1 MRIVSVGGGPAGL
14 YFAILAKR
22 QDPAREV
29 LVLERNRP
37 DDTFGWGVVFSD
49 ETLAHFAAAD
59 AQTHDEIRRRFA
71 YWTDIEILFKG
82 ERLRSTGHGFCGI
95 SRRVFLEILQRR
107 AAALGVEIRYETE
120 VSDVEALR
128 REFDLV
134 LAADGANSRARE
146 VHAEHFG
153 TTIDWR
159 RCRFSWLGIDRRLPA
174 FTFIFK
180 ESPHGLFQVH
190 AYPFDESTSTFIVE
204 CREEVWR
211 RAGLDRA
218 DEAATIAFL
227 SGLFREELDGARLL
241 ANRSIWRAFPTI
253 SNRRWRLGNLVLA
266 GDAARTAHFSIGSG
280 TKLAMEDAI
289 ALVAAIGR
297 EPDLGRALDA
307 YEAERQP
314 EAARLQRAAQTSL
327 EWFESSARYLGLPPL
342 GFAFSLLTRSKRI
355 TWDNLARR
363 DPALVSAVAE
373 DFARRNPHR
382 DVRVTAPAY
391 APVALP
397 PAGPAAAPASAGPA
411 PNAPASA
418 GPAPAA
424 PPAFQPFRLRGLTLA
439 SRIVVSPMCQ
449 YSCED
454 GLPNDW
460 QLVHLGSRAVGGAG
474 LVITEAT
481 AVSREGRISPGC
493 AGIYEP
499 AHVPAWRRVVDFVHA
514 HSRARIGIQL
524 AHAGRKASCARP
536 WEGGL
541 PLVEGA
547 WPALA
552 PSALPFDSG
561 WPVPRAMTL
570 AEMNGVREEFVRAVR
585 RADEAGFDLVE
596 LHMAHGYLLASFL
609 SPLTNRREDGYGG
622 GLAGRARFPLEV
634 FDAVRAAWPDA
645 KPLSVRISAT
655 DWADGGFSSEDRVGF
670 ARLLKQHGC
679 DVLDVSGGSTVP
691 HQHPVYGRMY
701 LVPFSDEI
709 RNEAGIP
716 TMAVGN
722 IQDAD
727 QCHTILAAG
736 RADLVLLARGHLA
749 DPYFTLHAAAAYGLD
764 DQYWPPQYLAARPKT
779 RKG

>member
-22 QDPAREV
+22 QDPACEV

-49 ETLAHFAAAD
+49 ETLSHFAAAD
-59 AQTHDEIRRRFA
+59 AETHDEIRRRFA
-71 YWTDIEILFKG
+71 YWTDIEILFEG

-107 AAALGVEIRYETE
+107 AAGLGVEIRYETE
-120 VSDVEALR
+120 VADVDALR

-134 LAADGANSRARE
+134 LAADGANSRSRE
-146 VHAEHFG
+146 AHAPHFG

-159 RCRFSWLGIDRRLPA
+159 RCRFSWLGLDRRLPA
-174 FTFIFK
+174 FSFVFK
-180 ESPHGLFQVH
+180 RSPHGLFQVH
-190 AYPFDESTSTFIVE
+190 AYPFDERASTFIVE

-227 SGLFREELDGARLL
+227 SELFREELEGARLL
-241 ANRSIWRAFPTI
+241 ANRSVWRAFPTI
-253 SNRRWRLGNLVLA
+253 SNRRWRLDNLVLA

-289 ALVAAIGR
+289 ALAAAIGR

-342 GFAFSLLTRSKRI
+342 AFAFSLLSRSKRI

-363 DPALVSAVAE
+363 DPALVAAVAQ

-382 DVRVTAPAY
+382 DARVAVPADAPFA
-391 APVALP
+391 
-397 PAGPAAAPASAGPA
+397 PAAAS
-411 PNAPASA
+411 
-418 GPAPAA
+418 PAPAA

-439 SRIVVSPMCQ
+439 NRIVVSPMCQ
-449 YSCED
+449 YSSQD

-460 QLVHLGSRAVGGAG
+460 HLVHLGSRAVGGAG
-474 LVITEAT
+474 LVMTEAT
-481 AVSREGRISPGC
+481 AVSRDGRISPGC

-499 AHVPAWRRVVDFVHA
+499 EHASAWRRVVDFVHA

-524 AHAGRKASCARP
+524 AHAGRKASSARP

-541 PLVEGA
+541 PLREGA
-547 WPALA
+547 WPTLA
-552 PSALPFDSG
+552 PSPLAFDAG
-561 WPVPRAMTL
+561 WPVPREMTR
-570 AEMNGVREEFVRAVR
+570 ADMDRVRDAFERGAR
-585 RADEAGFDLVE
+585 RAAEAGFDLVE

-609 SPLTNRREDGYGG
+609 SPLTNRRQDGYGG
-622 GLAGRARFPLEV
+622 DLAGRARYPLEV
-634 FDAVRAAWPDA
+634 FDAVRAAWPA
-645 KPLSVRISAT
+645 EKPISVRISAT
-655 DWADGGFSSEDRVGF
+655 DWAEGGFSSADRVGF

-679 DVLDVSGGSTVP
+679 DVVDVSAGGTVP
-691 HQHPVYGRMY
+691 DQVPVYGRMFQ
-701 LVPFSDEI
+701 VPFSDEI

-736 RADLVLLARGHLA
+736 RADLVVLARGHLA
-749 DPYFTLHAAAAYGLD
+749 DPYFTLHAAAAYGHD
-764 DQYWPPQYLAARPKT
+764 EQYWPPQYLRARPAAR
-779 RKG
+779 KG